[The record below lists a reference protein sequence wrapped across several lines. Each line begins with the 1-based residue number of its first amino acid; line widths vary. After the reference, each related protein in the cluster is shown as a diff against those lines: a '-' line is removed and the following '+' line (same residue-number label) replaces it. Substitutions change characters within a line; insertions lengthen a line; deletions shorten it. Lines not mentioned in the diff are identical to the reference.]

1 MVSCAATAL
10 RQPVGATMAFICM
23 PYTALRTP
31 SNAAAPRAAEP
42 APPPAMTPMKANWEP
57 PVNMSR
63 LRVMACHTVRPA
75 ATARA
80 PNEMP

>member
-10 RQPVGATMAFICM
+10 RQPVGATMALSCM

-31 SNAAAPRAAEP
+31 SNAAAPSAAEP
-42 APPPAMTPMKANWEP
+42 APPPAMTPIKANCEP

-63 LRVMACHTVRPA
+63 LSAMAWPTLSPA
-75 ATARA
+75 ATASA
-80 PNEMP
+80 PKEMP